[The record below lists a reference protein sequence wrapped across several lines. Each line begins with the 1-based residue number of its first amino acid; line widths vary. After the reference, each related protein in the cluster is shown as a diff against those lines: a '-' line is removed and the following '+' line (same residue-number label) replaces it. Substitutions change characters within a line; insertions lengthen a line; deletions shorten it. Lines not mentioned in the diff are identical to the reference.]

1 MFIIPDFPLGEVPLD
16 LNRNVSSM
24 IPEWM
29 QKIEVGPCACCTAS
43 IGKKKGFVQK
53 AISDIFT
60 FFEECLVNDSIA
72 RRKGLLQSL
81 DPRVKLVSMV
91 VLIFAVAMTHDI
103 RLLAIV
109 YGLTLV
115 FAYLSKVEIVFFLK
129 RVWVFIPI
137 FAGIIMI
144 PILFNVFTPGDALV
158 TIANLGP
165 NAHLGP
171 FALPPV
177 ITITVQGTM
186 LALTFVLRVATCVS
200 SAVLLFLTTPRD
212 LLFKSLRSLKVPKVY
227 VLTMDMCYRYIFLF
241 ADTVRAFY
249 TAKKSRSIK
258 SLPMIEEQKWV
269 GNRVGYTLIKALNMS
284 EKVHGAMISRGFNG
298 DIKILQRYS
307 IHHRDYVACVSVFA
321 LSIFLILVSQN
332 LVKI

>member
-1 MFIIPDFPLGEVPLD
+1 
-16 LNRNVSSM
+16 M

-72 RRKGLLQSL
+72 RRKGMLQSL

-91 VLIFAVAMTHDI
+91 VLIFAVAMTRDI
-103 RLLAIV
+103 RLLAVV
-109 YGLTLV
+109 YVLALV
-115 FAYLSKVEIVFFLK
+115 FAWASRIELGFFIK

-144 PILFNVFTPGDALV
+144 PIIFNVFMPGDALV
-158 TIANLGP
+158 TLATLGP

-177 ITITVQGTM
+177 ITITYQGVTM
-186 LALTFVLRVATCVS
+186 AILFVLRVATCVS
-200 SAVLLFLTTPRD
+200 TAVLLFLTTPRD

-227 VLTMDMCYRYIFLF
+227 VLTLDMCYRYIFLF
-241 ADTVRAFY
+241 TDMVRGFY

-258 SLPMIEEQKWV
+258 TQPMIEEQKWV
-269 GNRVGYTLIKALNMS
+269 GGRVGYTLIKSLSMS
-284 EKVHGAMISRGFNG
+284 EKVHGAMVSRGFNG
-298 DIKILQRYS
+298 DIKIMHRYS
-307 IHHRDYVACVSVFA
+307 IHRRDYVACVSVIA
-321 LSIFLILVSQN
+321 LSIFLMLASQN
-332 LVKI
+332 LIRI

>member
-1 MFIIPDFPLGEVPLD
+1 
-16 LNRNVSSM
+16 M

-29 QKIEVGPCACCTAS
+29 QKIEIGPCACCTVS

-53 AISDIFT
+53 TISDIFT

-72 RRKGLLQSL
+72 KRKGLLQSL

-91 VLIFAVAMTHDI
+91 VLIFAVAMTRDI

-109 YGLTLV
+109 YVLTLV
-115 FAYLSKVEIVFFLK
+115 FAWASRIELGFFLK

-144 PILFNVFTPGDALV
+144 PILFNVFMPGDALV
-158 TIANLGP
+158 TLATLGP

-177 ITITVQGTM
+177 LTITRQGVM
-186 LALTFVLRVATCVS
+186 VAILFVLRVATCVS
-200 SAVLLFLTTPRD
+200 AAVLLFLTTPRD

-227 VLTMDMCYRYIFLF
+227 VLTLDMCYRYIFLF
-241 ADTVRAFY
+241 TDMVRGFY

-258 SLPMIEEQKWV
+258 TLPMIEEQKWV
-269 GNRVGYTLIKALNMS
+269 GGRVGYILIKSLSMS
-284 EKVHGAMISRGFNG
+284 EKVHGAMMSRGFNG
-298 DIKILQRYS
+298 DIKIMHRYS
-307 IHHRDYVACVSVFA
+307 IHRRDYVACVSVMA
-321 LSIFLILVSQN
+321 LSIFLMLASQN
-332 LVKI
+332 LIRI

>member
-1 MFIIPDFPLGEVPLD
+1 
-16 LNRNVSSM
+16 M

-29 QKIEVGPCACCTAS
+29 QKIEIGPCACCTVS

-53 AISDIFT
+53 TISDIFT

-72 RRKGLLQSL
+72 KRKGLLQSL

-91 VLIFAVAMTHDI
+91 VLIFAVAMTRDI

-109 YGLTLV
+109 YVLTLV
-115 FAYLSKVEIVFFLK
+115 FAWASRIELGFFLK

-144 PILFNVFTPGDALV
+144 PILFNVFMPGDALV
-158 TIANLGP
+158 TLATLGP

-177 ITITVQGTM
+177 LTITRQGVM
-186 LALTFVLRVATCVS
+186 VAILFVLRVATCVS
-200 SAVLLFLTTPRD
+200 AAVLLFLTTPRD
-212 LLFKSLRSLKVPKVY
+212 LLFKSLRSIKVPKVY
-227 VLTMDMCYRYIFLF
+227 VLTLDMCYRYIFLF
-241 ADTVRAFY
+241 TNMVRDFY

-258 SLPMIEEQKWV
+258 TLPMMEEQKWV
-269 GNRVGYTLIKALNMS
+269 GGRVGYTLIKSLNMS
-284 EKVHGAMISRGFNG
+284 EKVHGAMVSRGFNG
-298 DIKILQRYS
+298 DIKIMHRYS
-307 IHHRDYVACVSVFA
+307 IHRRDYVACVSVIA
-321 LSIFLILVSQN
+321 LSIFLMLASQN
-332 LVKI
+332 LIRV